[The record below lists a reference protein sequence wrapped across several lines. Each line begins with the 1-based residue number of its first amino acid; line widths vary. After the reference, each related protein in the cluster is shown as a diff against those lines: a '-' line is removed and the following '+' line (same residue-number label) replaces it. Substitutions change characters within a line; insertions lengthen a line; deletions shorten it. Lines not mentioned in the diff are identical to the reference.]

1 MIPRLRIA
9 ALVLASST
17 LVAGPAL
24 TTIQDVLYKA
34 DGTRFNGSLA
44 ISWNSFQAA
53 DNSTIVTQSTVVKV
67 VDGVLRVQL
76 APTTTATPPVNY
88 SVTYTSDGRVQFQE
102 TWSVPS
108 STSPLR
114 IRDVRLASEPATA
127 GGAVSNDTS
136 GSPIPGSSV
145 VGLIADLGARPLKGV
160 GFASGKVAVV
170 DGSGML
176 SSATGSD
183 SDCVHV
189 DGSSGPCG
197 SGKSAS
203 FFDGEVPA
211 GIVDGGNG
219 LFGLTAAPDP
229 VSSLAVYRNGILQ
242 KAAFD
247 YNLTGSTIQF
257 VAAAIP
263 QPGDTLLASYRT
275 SPDGDAEP
283 QAYSAPQVLCSGTG
297 TATSSIT
304 LAPIGTCYIPAG
316 ILHPGDRLEIGFDA
330 AHPGT
335 SAGFSVEVQWGSTVA
350 VHRDAAAP
358 DSLVTGRLDASILP
372 NSAQLSTQ
380 SWGSVLPFT
389 ASVAS
394 AADSYSEGLTIGFM
408 GMVVQPNDSV
418 TLTNFTVLRIP

>member
-1 MIPRLRIA
+1 MIPRLRLA
-9 ALVLASST
+9 AFVLASST

-34 DGTRFNGSLA
+34 DGTRFNGSLT

-53 DNSTIVTQSTVVKV
+53 DNSTIVTQSTTARI

-76 APTTTATPPVNY
+76 APTTTATPAVNY
-88 SVTYTSDGRVQFQE
+88 SVIYTSDGRVQFQE

-127 GGAVSNDTS
+127 GGGVANDTG
-136 GSPIPGSSV
+136 GSPIPESSV

-170 DGSGML
+170 DGAGML

-197 SGKSAS
+197 GGKLAS

-242 KAAFD
+242 KATFD
-247 YNLTGSTIQF
+247 YDLTGSTIHF
-257 VAAAIP
+257 VVAATP

-275 SPDGDAEP
+275 SPDDDSGTP
-283 QAYSAPQVLCSGTG
+283 VYSEPQVLCSGTG
-297 TATSSIT
+297 TATSSLT
-304 LAPIGTCYIPAG
+304 LASIGSCYVPAG
-316 ILHPGDRLEIGFDA
+316 ILHPGDRVEIRFDA

-350 VHRDAAAP
+350 LHRDAAAS
-358 DSLVTGRLDASILP
+358 DSLVSGRLDASILAS
-372 NSAQLSTQ
+372 SAQLSLQ
-380 SWGSVLPFT
+380 SWGSVLPFA
-389 ASVAS
+389 ASVSS
-394 AADSYSEGLTIGFM
+394 AADAYSAGLTISFM
-408 GMVVQPNDSV
+408 GMVVQSNDSV
-418 TLTNFTVLRIP
+418 TLTNFAVLRIP